1 MMTKKILVTGANG
14 QVGLA
19 LQELAKKRADYQ
31 FLFAKRQDLDI
42 TQTDQVNTYFK
53 EYQPAICINCAA
65 YTAVDQAERE
75 PDAAYLLN
83 DQAVGF
89 LAKACQQYQSHFLH
103 LSSDYVYHNEINR
116 PLRESDPCRP
126 QSVYA
131 SSKLAGEERAL
142 TENPHTHILRT
153 SWVYSP
159 WRHNFVK
166 TMIRLGQEREQLNI
180 VYDQVGAPTAA
191 RDIAATLLALT
202 EQPATPPGVYNFANA
217 GVCSWYDF
225 AKAIFELRGLLCQVK
240 PIPGTDYPTPASRP
254 HYSLLDTSK
263 IRRALALEI
272 PHWRESLIECL
283 KEM

>member
-1 MMTKKILVTGANG
+1 MIKKILVVGANG

-19 LQELAKKRADYQ
+19 LQETAAWRNDDQ

-42 TQTDQVNTYFK
+42 TQADQVNDYFK
-53 EYQPAICINCAA
+53 ENQPDVCINCAA
-65 YTAVDQAERE
+65 YTAVDQAESE
-75 PDAAYLLN
+75 PDAAYHLN

-89 LAKACQQYQSHFLH
+89 LAKACRQHQSHFLH

-116 PLRESDPCRP
+116 PLRESDPCCP
-126 QSVYA
+126 QSIYA

-142 TENPHTHILRT
+142 KENPHTHILRT

-166 TMIRLGQEREQLNI
+166 TMLRLGQEREKLSI
-180 VYDQVGAPTAA
+180 VYDQIGAPTSA
-191 RDIAATLLALT
+191 REIAAALLKLT
-202 EQPATPPGVYNFANA
+202 EQPTIPTGIYNFANA

-225 AKAIFELRGLLCQVK
+225 AKAIFEIKGIPCQVS
-240 PIPGTDYPTPASRP
+240 PIPSSDYPTPASRP

-263 IRRALALEI
+263 IRQVLALEI
-272 PHWRESLIECL
+272 PHWRDSLIECL